1 MEEINEEELMSIY
14 EWLDS
19 IPLTKPKKNIAR
31 DFSDGQLLAEIIKYY
46 LPKMIDINNY
56 PSSSNTNQKNY
67 NWVTLNNKVLKKLNV
82 KLSKNEIDNI
92 IACKNLA
99 IEHFLNKLYKA
110 IELHTGKKI
119 GIIKNK
125 KENYDNKMG
134 EDIKNIKLELEIKK
148 NEVQNLS
155 NVIKILMQKLQNAT
169 MNKNNLEK
177 RIMECTL
184 LLKQRGQNI

>member
-1 MEEINEEELMSIY
+1 MEEISEDELMSIY

-19 IPLTKPKKNIAR
+19 IPLNKPKKNIAR
-31 DFSDGQLLAEIIKYY
+31 DFSDGVLLAEVIKYY

-67 NWVTLNNKVLKKLNV
+67 NWITLNNKVLKKINV
-82 KLSKNEIDNI
+82 KLSKNEIDDI
-92 IACKNLA
+92 ISCKNLA
-99 IEHFLNKLYKA
+99 IEHLLNKVYKA
-110 IELHTGKKI
+110 IELYSGKTI

-125 KENYDNKMG
+125 KENYDNKMR
-134 EDIKNIKLELEIKK
+134 ENIKDIKVELEIKR
-148 NEVQNLS
+148 NEVKNLS
-155 NVIKILMQKLQNAT
+155 NIIKTLQQKLQNAT

-184 LLKQRGQNI
+184 LLRQRGANI

>member
-1 MEEINEEELMSIY
+1 MEEISEDELMSIY

-67 NWVTLNNKVLKKLNV
+67 NWITLNNKVLKKINV
-82 KLSKNEIDNI
+82 KLSKNEIDDI
-92 IACKNLA
+92 ISCKNLA
-99 IEHFLNKLYKA
+99 IEHLLNKVYKA
-110 IELHTGKKI
+110 IELYSGKTI
-119 GIIKNK
+119 RIIKNK
-125 KENYDNKMG
+125 KENYDNKMR
-134 EDIKNIKLELEIKK
+134 ENIKDIKVELEIKR
-148 NEVQNLS
+148 NEVKNLS
-155 NVIKILMQKLQNAT
+155 NIIKTLQQKLQNAT

-184 LLKQRGQNI
+184 LLRQRGANI